1 MLKKVRKRGGIKMH
15 SNVEM
20 MRRLQIALNS
30 RGMKVL
36 CNRSQFYSEQQNRPV
51 TMYKVAQSIPLP
63 NGKNTHKTLFESASQ
78 IQIVLFMRNL
88 WYALNGKE
96 IPPTN
101 NMKGAD
107 KFNQAWEAFEIEG
120 LSDFLEMSNNNKED
134 V

>member
-1 MLKKVRKRGGIKMH
+1 MPH

-20 MRRLQIALNS
+20 IHKLQIALNS

-63 NGKNTHKTLFESASQ
+63 SGKNTHKTLFESASQ
-78 IQIVLFMRNL
+78 IQVVLFMRNL
-88 WYALNGKE
+88 WYALNDRE
-96 IPPTN
+96 IPLTN

-107 KFNQAWEAFEIEG
+107 KFNQVWEAFEHEG
-120 LSDFLEMSNNNKED
+120 LKNFLEMSNNNKED
-134 V
+134 MR